1 MRTSKYLLAVAVILV
16 VSSAG
21 AVLCA
26 SESMKAIVAS
36 YLEIHAALAA
46 DKTEGT
52 APAAKAIAAEATRMG
67 PAGANIMTAAKSLEQ
82 AADLKAARAA
92 FGDLSDAVIAAA
104 KLDGFKDLPDVKI
117 AYCPMARKPWLQKDA
132 TIKNPYYG
140 SSMLTCGEFK
150 GV

>member
-1 MRTSKYLLAVAVILV
+1 MRTSKYLLAVAVMLV
-16 VSSAG
+16 ASSPG
-21 AVLCA
+21 AALNA
-26 SESMKAIVAS
+26 SESMKAIVGS

-52 APAAKAIAAEATRMG
+52 AAAAKAIAAEATRMG
-67 PAGANIMTAAKSLEQ
+67 PAGANISTAARSLEG

-104 KLDGFKDLPDVKI
+104 KLDGFKDMPDVKI
-117 AYCPMARKPWLQKDA
+117 AYCPMARKSWLQKDA
-132 TIKNPYYG
+132 AIKNPYYG

-150 GV
+150 Q